1 MTEMQRWKFFRAGGF
16 DQVWLENGTDLLN
29 LPDLDQKLWA
39 ALNCPTRGIE
49 FEPKTLALLD
59 RDQDGHIRASD
70 ILDAVNWLGD
80 LLTDAAQLAEGR
92 DGLRLTDIKT
102 STEEGARIQSS
113 VRHLLRSLGK
123 SADDRLTLAD
133 MQDIEQ
139 RLAGLEFNGD
149 GVIYPAQ
156 IADADLRGVVEILLT
171 CLPGVTDLS
180 GNVGVDLPSVE
191 TFFSDAT
198 HALEWYRA
206 GLADPAI
213 FPLGENTEA
222 AFAAWQAV
230 SAKIDD
236 YVLRCQM
243 AAYDSRAT
251 APLSRAVEDYVHVA
265 AGALSAETPAI
276 AEFPIALVNTG
287 QALSLDDG
295 INPAWKDKIAD
306 FQEKVVRPLLGAR
319 ASLSFSEWQGLSATF
334 RAHAQWLSDKPADST
349 AALSMA
355 RLQELLADGTHKS
368 ALRALLAQDKAVEEE
383 VKSVRSVERLLYLRR
398 DLFALANNFVSF
410 RNFYTGKGKAVF
422 QIGTLYLDGRS
433 CDLCVRV
440 DDITKHAAFANS
452 SGICLVYC
460 ECVRNGGSEK
470 MNIAAAFT
478 AGDSDFLVVG
488 RNGVFYDRQG
498 RDWNASIVRILDHP
512 ISIHQAFWSPYKKLS
527 KLVSEQLQKFAA
539 SKASAVEGKMIKA
552 VVDNGKAATEGV
564 ATAAAAKPTF
574 DVAKFA
580 GIFAAIGLAI
590 GAIGGIVASIISG
603 ILGLKLW
610 QIPLALAGLMLLI
623 SGPSMALAWFKLKRR
638 NLGPILDACGWAINA
653 RMQINIPFGTALTQM
668 ASLPPGATRALN
680 DPFAEKR
687 KVWPY
692 WLAALALLLGGLAIW
707 LRFSGYL

>member
-1 MTEMQRWKFFRAGGF
+1 MTKTQGWNFFRAGGF
-16 DQVWLENGTDLLN
+16 DQVWFENGADLLR
-29 LPDLDQKLWA
+29 LPELDQKLWA

-49 FEPKTLALLD
+49 FEPNTLALLD

-334 RAHAQWLSDKPADST
+334 RAHAQWLSDKPAGST
-349 AALSMA
+349 AALSMV
-355 RLQELLADGTHKS
+355 RLQELLADGAHES
-368 ALRALLAQDKAVEEE
+368 ALRSLLAQDKAVEEE

-440 DDITKHAAFANS
+440 NDITKHAAFANS

-552 VVDNGKAATEGV
+552 VVDNGKAATEGA
-564 ATAAAAKPTF
+564 ATAAAAKPAF

>member
-1 MTEMQRWKFFRAGGF
+1 MTETQRWKFFRAGGF
-16 DQVWLENGTDLLN
+16 DQVWLENGADLLR
-29 LPDLDQKLWA
+29 LPELDQKLWA

-59 RDQDGHIRASD
+59 RDQDSQVRASD
-70 ILDAVNWLGD
+70 ILDAVNWLGG

-92 DGLRLTDIKT
+92 EGLRLTDINT
-102 STEEGARIQSS
+102 ATEEGARIQSS
-113 VRHLLRSLGK
+113 VRHLLKSLGK
-123 SADDRLTLAD
+123 SEDEQLTLAD

-139 RLAGLEFNGD
+139 HLAALEFNGD

-156 IADADLRGVVEILLT
+156 IADVDLRGIVETLLT

-180 GNVGVDLPSVE
+180 GNVGVDLPGVE
-191 TFFSDAT
+191 TFFSDAA
-198 HALEWYRA
+198 HALDWYRV
-206 GLADPAI
+206 GLADPEI
-213 FPLGENTEA
+213 FPLGEETEA
-222 AFAAWQAV
+222 AFAAWRAV
-230 SAKIDD
+230 AAKIDD
-236 YVLRCQM
+236 YFLRCQM

-287 QALSLDDG
+287 QSLSLDDG

-306 FQEKVVRPLLGAR
+306 FQEKIVRPLLGAR
-319 ASLSFSEWQGLSATF
+319 ASLSFSEWQELSATF
-334 RAHAQWLSDKPADST
+334 RAHAQWLSDKPAGS
-349 AALSMA
+349 AASLSRA
-355 RLQELLADGTHKS
+355 RMQEILTDGIHEA
-368 ALRALLAQDKAVEEE
+368 ALRALLAQDRAVGEE
-383 VKSVRSVERLLYLRR
+383 VNSVRTVERLLYLRR

-440 DDITKHAAFANS
+440 DEINKHAAFANS

-460 ECVRNGGSEK
+460 ECVRNGGGEK

-478 AGDSDFLVVG
+478 AGDSDFLVAG
-488 RNGVFYDRQG
+488 RNGIFYDRQG

-527 KLVSEQLQKFAA
+527 KLISEQLQKFAA

-552 VVDNGKAATEGV
+552 VADNGKAATEGV
-564 ATAAAAKPTF
+564 ATAGAAKPAF

-590 GAIGGIVASIISG
+590 GAIGGIIASIVSG

-668 ASLPPGATRALN
+668 ASLPPGATRTLN
-680 DPFAEKR
+680 DPFAEKQR
-687 KVWPY
+687 RWP
-692 WLAALALLLGGLAIW
+692 WLLGGMIFL
-707 LRFSGYL
+707 LLFGYWIFRRTHG

>member
-1 MTEMQRWKFFRAGGF
+1 MTETQRWKFFRAGGF
-16 DQVWLENGTDLLN
+16 DQVWLENGSDLLS
-29 LPDLDQKLWA
+29 LSELDQKLWA

-49 FEPKTLALLD
+49 FEPRTLALLD

-70 ILDAVNWLGD
+70 ILDAAHWLGG
-80 LLTDAAQLAEGR
+80 LLIDAAQLAEGR
-92 DGLRLTDIKT
+92 DGLRLTDINT
-102 STEEGARIQSS
+102 TTDEGVRIQSS
-113 VRHLLRSLGK
+113 VRHLLKTLGK
-123 SADDRLTLAD
+123 SENDQLTLAD

-156 IADADLRGVVEILLT
+156 IADTGLRGVVETLLA
-171 CLPGVTDLS
+171 CLPGVADLS
-180 GNVGVDLPSVE
+180 GNSGVDESAIE
-191 TFFSDAT
+191 TFFSDAA
-198 HALEWYRA
+198 HSLDWYRT

-230 SAKIDD
+230 AAKIDD

-243 AAYDSRAT
+243 AAYDNRAT
-251 APLSRAVEDYVHVA
+251 APLSRAIEDYAQVA

-276 AEFPIALVNTG
+276 AEFPIALVSAG
-287 QALSLDDG
+287 KSLALDDG

-306 FQEKVVRPLLGAR
+306 FQEQVVRPLLGER
-319 ASLSFSEWQGLSATF
+319 TLLSFADWQMLSATF
-334 RAHAQWLSDKPADST
+334 RAHAQWLSHKPAGST
-349 AALSMA
+349 ASLSMA
-355 RLQELLADGTHKS
+355 RLQEIFAEGAHET
-368 ALRALLAQDKAVEEE
+368 ALRSLLAQDKAVEEE
-383 VKSVRSVERLLYLRR
+383 VKSVRSVERLLCLRR
-398 DLFALANNFVSF
+398 DLFVLANNFVSF

-440 DDITKHAAFANS
+440 DDINRHAAFANS

-470 MNIAAAFT
+470 TNIAAAFT
-478 AGDSDFLVVG
+478 AGDSDFLVTG
-488 RNGVFYDRQG
+488 RNGMFYDRQG
-498 RDWNASIVRILDHP
+498 SDWNASIVRILDHP
-512 ISIHQAFWSPYKKLS
+512 ISIHQAFWSPYKKLG

-539 SKASAVEGKMIKA
+539 SKASTVEGKIIKA
-552 VVDNGKAATEGV
+552 VVDNGKAATESP
-564 ATAAAAKPTF
+564 ATAAKPPF

-590 GAIGGIVASIISG
+590 GAIGGIVASIVSG

-610 QIPLALAGLMLLI
+610 QIPLALAGLVLLI
-623 SGPSMALAWFKLKRR
+623 SGPSMVLAWFKLKRR

-668 ASLPPGATRALN
+668 ASLPPGAMRALS

-687 KVWPY
+687 KLWPY
-692 WLAALALLLGGLAIW
+692 WLTGLVLLLAGVAIW
-707 LRFSGYL
+707 LRFAGYL